1 MPGLFAEL
9 GFEMSYLVF
18 ALGLLL
24 SICGAAAISFGY
36 GIIDVERG
44 WANVISGSV
53 ALTGG
58 IVTIALAMILH
69 SLSGLRPALKA
80 ERARRS
86 IAKALSPAE
95 PPALEAA
102 ETLAIAAE
110 PQAMEQATEFAP
122 APAAIP
128 ASIDEVERAPEA
140 EPPAPLA
147 AAPAPASA
155 PASAPAAPRAEASIE
170 DIRRVV
176 AQSIERAA
184 SERRVAIEAAAAPAT
199 DVEAA
204 PAQPVAAPSR
214 RRPFSLPRALDLKDI
229 APQHFGAAKAGPAL
243 ARGDASEAERA
254 EAVPAPE
261 RSASRTPAAETAPAA
276 AVQAQPP
283 RPPVEKLQ
291 GSPPRR
297 GDDRFDVIGRYESE
311 GTSYVMF
318 ADGSIDARSDLGAFH
333 FSSMAELKAFME
345 SQAHGQ

>member
-36 GIIDVERG
+36 GIINVERG

-69 SLSGLRPALKA
+69 CLSGLRPALKA
-80 ERARRS
+80 ERLRRS

-95 PPALEAA
+95 PAALEVAG
-102 ETLAIAAE
+102 TLAIAAE
-110 PQAMEQATEFAP
+110 PPAMEHAAEFAP

-147 AAPAPASA
+147 AAAAPASA
-155 PASAPAAPRAEASIE
+155 PAPTAPRAEASID

-184 SERRVAIEAAAAPAT
+184 SERRVAIEAAAPAT

-204 PAQPVAAPSR
+204 PAQPTAAPSR

-229 APQHFGAAKAGPAL
+229 APQHFGAAKAGAAV
-243 ARGDASEAERA
+243 ARGVASEAERA

-261 RSASRTPAAETAPAA
+261 RSASRTPAAEAAPAA

-283 RPPVEKLQ
+283 RPPVEKPQ

-345 SQAHGQ
+345 SQARGQ